1 MDLYKCTD
9 LPGDWAHHVGMRQWE
24 VNLNVQVLVKEE
36 TAELEGAGFDAGV
49 SGSADVAVSSGT
61 SGPWKQEKLKSII
74 SRILWQPDKVIGCYW
89 MLVLVHFFGAT
100 IASFKVAGS
109 NKEW

>member
-1 MDLYKCTD
+1 M
-9 LPGDWAHHVGMRQWE
+9 
-24 VNLNVQVLVKEE
+24 QVLVKEE

-74 SRILWQPDKVIGCYW
+74 SRILWQPDKVILVVIGCW
-89 MLVLVHFFGAT
+89 CLCTSSGQQLQVLKLQVVTKNG
-100 IASFKVAGS
+100 K
-109 NKEW
+109 K